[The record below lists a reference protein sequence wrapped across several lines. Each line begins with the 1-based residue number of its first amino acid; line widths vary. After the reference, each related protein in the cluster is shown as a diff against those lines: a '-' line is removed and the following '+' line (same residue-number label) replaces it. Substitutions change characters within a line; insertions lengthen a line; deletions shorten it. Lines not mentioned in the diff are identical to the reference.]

1 MREFLTEQIHALLVH
16 VVPDPLECRDVAMQM
31 IARAPNT
38 PREQLAAELIRSAQ
52 KRAAT
57 VGGVTGIAAS
67 PITMIPAAL
76 TDIAAV
82 LKIEGTMVGGV
93 AALLDPDSLE
103 NREQFKSDVLA
114 VVFPAAVSQTL
125 RHIGIRAGEQLTRR
139 LVRSAVEKGGAEAF
153 AKFAAKVVG
162 TKLPARALAGKSVP
176 FVGAGIGAG
185 WNWVEA
191 SVVGKR
197 AIAYYT
203 GQPIAE
209 DRLRN
214 LGKKLNPVR
223 LLPHNWRP
231 GGGEK

>member
-1 MREFLTEQIHALLVH
+1 
-16 VVPDPLECRDVAMQM
+16 MQM
-31 IARAPNT
+31 IARAPGAS
-38 PREQLAAELIRSAQ
+38 REQLAQELIRSAQ

-67 PITMIPAAL
+67 PITMVPAAL
-76 TDIAAV
+76 ADIAAV

-103 NREQFKSDVLA
+103 NLQQFKSDLMA
-114 VVFPAAVSQTL
+114 VVFPAAISQTL
-125 RHIGIRAGEQLTRR
+125 RHLGIRAGEQFTRR
-139 LVRSAVEKGGAEAF
+139 LVRSALEKGGTEMF
-153 AKFAAKVVG
+153 AKFAVKILGA
-162 TKLPARALAGKSVP
+162 KLPARAIASKGVP
-176 FVGAGIGAG
+176 LVGAGIGAG

-209 DRLRN
+209 DRLRT
-214 LGKKLNPVR
+214 LGKKLNPTR
-223 LLPHNWRP
+223 LLPPSWRP
-231 GGGEK
+231 GQKG